1 MHTTT
6 TQHTYS
12 IACTSIIALIVVR
25 IVACITMIDK
35 IEKIERER
43 DKRTRG
49 ATEETNQPAKKRCK
63 VNKANGCASNRI
75 MGLII

>member
-6 TQHTYS
+6 TQHTYA
-12 IACTSIIALIVVR
+12 ITCTSIIALIVVR
-25 IVACITMIDK
+25 IVACITI

-49 ATEETNQPAKKRCK
+49 AAEETNEPAKQRCK

>member
-6 TQHTYS
+6 TQHTYA

-25 IVACITMIDK
+25 RVACITMIEK
-35 IEKIERER
+35 IEKIER

-49 ATEETNQPAKKRCK
+49 AAEETNEPAKQRCK

>member
-6 TQHTYS
+6 AQHTYS
-12 IACTSIIALIVVR
+12 IACTSIIVLIVVR
-25 IVACITMIDK
+25 RVACITT
-35 IEKIERER
+35 IEKIEIER

-49 ATEETNQPAKKRCK
+49 AAEEANEPAKQRCK